1 MIEVRYIDDNKQ
13 KHICYIS
20 SQKEVT
26 FLQARFGRDNVEVI
40 FL

>member
-20 SQKEVT
+20 SQRDVI
-26 FLQARFGRDNVEVI
+26 FLQTRFGKENVEVI